1 MIPRLQP
8 DSWFAIFIAVVLAAV
23 LVFGPGGLA
32 S

>member
-1 MIPRLQP
+1 MTRDP
-8 DSWFAIFIAVVLAAV
+8 DFWFACVISVILAAV

>member
-1 MIPRLQP
+1 MTREP
-8 DSWFAIFIAVVLAAV
+8 DFWFACVIAVILAAT